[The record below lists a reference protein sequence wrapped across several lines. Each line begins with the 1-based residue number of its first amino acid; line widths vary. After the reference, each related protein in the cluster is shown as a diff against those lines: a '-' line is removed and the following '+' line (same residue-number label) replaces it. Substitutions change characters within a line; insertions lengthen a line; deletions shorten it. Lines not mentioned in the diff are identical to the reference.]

1 MAVSPH
7 LLTTAQAAAR
17 LRVRPE
23 TVYAYVSRG
32 LLVAHRR
39 PGTRVSW
46 FDPLDVEALA
56 RRAGGRA
63 AAPTVG
69 SGRPLPIV
77 DSELTLVEDGRLYF
91 RGRDAVDLARTATFE
106 TAARWLWTGNDG
118 DDTDFPSDDR
128 LVRQLAPLLDAF
140 EGGPLDRLR
149 LAVTV
154 AGATDPERNRLDPE
168 AVVHAGGRLLA
179 VWPDALHRGER
190 HCCAEEPVAVRLW
203 CGLAGARPDAPTR
216 RLVDALLILCLDH
229 DLAMATL
236 AVRAAASARS
246 NPYAAVGAG
255 LAAFDGPAHGG
266 ASIAAHRM
274 VFSALEIGPRAAVAA
289 LLHAGRHLP
298 GFGHVV
304 YRRRDPRAE
313 ALLELAGRVERL
325 QPVLRVVAELRE
337 LTAPIPG
344 LIVNIDLALAAVS
357 VGAGLPATT
366 GQALFAVARTAGWI
380 AHAMEEYA
388 APPGRLRPG
397 ARYVGPAPGAPMTAA
412 DRPGA

>member
-1 MAVSPH
+1 MALSPH

-46 FDPLDVEALA
+46 FDPLEVEALA

-63 AAPTVG
+63 ATPAARA
-69 SGRPLPIV
+69 GRPLPIV
-77 DSELTLVEDGRLYF
+77 DSELTLVDGDRLYF
-91 RGRDAVDLARTATFE
+91 RGRDAAELARAATFE
-106 TAARWLWTGNDG
+106 TAASWLWTGNDG
-118 DDTDFPSDDR
+118 AAADFLSDDR
-128 LVRQLAPLLDAF
+128 LVRQLAPMLEAF

-149 LAVTV
+149 LAATV
-154 AGATDPERNRLDPE
+154 AGATDPARDRLDPD
-168 AVVHAGGRLLA
+168 AVIHAGGRLLA
-179 VWPDALHRGER
+179 VWPDAVHRGER
-190 HCCAEEPVAVRLW
+190 GCCAGRPVAVRLW
-203 CGLAGARPDAPTR
+203 CGLTGARPDPATR

-274 VFSALEIGPRAAVAA
+274 VFSALQIGPRAAVAA
-289 LLHAGRHLP
+289 LLQAGRQLP
-298 GFGHVV
+298 GFGHII
-304 YRRRDPRAE
+304 YRGRDPRAE
-313 ALLELAGRVERL
+313 LLLELAGRVKRL
-325 QPVLRVVAELRE
+325 RPVLRVVAELRE

-344 LIVNIDLALAAVS
+344 LIVNVDLALAVVS
-357 VGAGLPATT
+357 VGAGLPAAT
-366 GQALFAVARTAGWI
+366 GQALFAVARSAGWI

-388 APPGRLRPG
+388 APAGRLRPG
-397 ARYVGPAPGAPMTAA
+397 ARYVGPAPGG
-412 DRPGA
+412 DQGGGSPGA